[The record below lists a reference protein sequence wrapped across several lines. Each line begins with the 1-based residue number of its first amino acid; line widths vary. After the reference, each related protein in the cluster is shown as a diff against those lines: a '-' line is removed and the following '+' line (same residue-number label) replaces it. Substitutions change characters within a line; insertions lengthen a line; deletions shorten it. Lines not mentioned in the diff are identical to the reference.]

1 MLTNE
6 ESRLPINMDH
16 LRVIDDRLPEYVTKN
31 PGKAIAALESRLC
44 DVVKD
49 MGDFGKYTIRDA
61 KVTFE
66 GNFGRYHVTPRGLEA
81 SVAN

>member
-6 ESRLPINMDH
+6 ERRLPINMDH
-16 LRVIDDRLPEYVTKN
+16 LRVIDDRLPNYVIRN
-31 PGKAIAALESRLC
+31 PVKSVQTLETRLT

-49 MGDFGKYTIRDA
+49 MGEYGKKTDSNYR
-61 KVTFE
+61 VTFE

-81 SVAN
+81 SLAN